1 MQRSRVRALAALVL
15 GATAQA
21 QAIVPPYGTATLS
34 NIDAD
39 HVEIVYQGRDV
50 TLRAANF
57 AQTIAA
63 IAAVY
68 GVPLGPWNPSL
79 VDIAMQALGVPFLR
93 ARSCWPNDG
102 SFVIV
107 PTAPA
112 GLADAALQA
121 ASQYY
126 DPNAQPREFANAY
139 WNRMFSQLQGPQAPP
154 GWPGRPEMEEL
165 KQQLVDAIPF
175 PANLGEMQQYQARGM
190 VPFMHVYGDYDRVCF
205 LFICW
210 YMPKCKVRFRA
221 TAEGYGLRDV
231 R

>member
-1 MQRSRVRALAALVL
+1 MGRFRVLAATMAVL
-15 GATAQA
+15 IAAAQA
-21 QAIVPPYGTATLS
+21 LAIVPPRGTATLS
-34 NIDAD
+34 VIDSD
-39 HVEIVYQGRDV
+39 HVEIVYAGREV

-68 GVPLGPWNPSL
+68 GIPANPWNPTL
-79 VDIAMQALGVPFLR
+79 VDLALQALGVPLLK

-107 PTAPA
+107 PTSPT

-126 DPNAQPREFANAY
+126 DPNTQPREFARAY
-139 WNRMFSQLQGPQAPP
+139 WDRMFSYGHAAQAPP
-154 GWPGRPEMEEL
+154 GWPGRPEMEAL

-210 YMPKCKVRFRA
+210 YVPRCKVRFRA